1 MAVGIT
7 PDTLNETS
15 YLTVSEYK
23 NAPTSIDYNNLVIGG
38 NQNAQDA
45 ELERV
50 ILRAS
55 SYMNEYL
62 NANLNATKYVE
73 TQRTR
78 FTSDGFIALHPNNS
92 PIIALEDFNYGTD
105 PNNLVALTDPS
116 VSWFEPQQIIIPL
129 SNVATAYSSQ
139 GPLQFG
145 GYGAPRQQVYCKY
158 TYVAGFVN
166 NPITSGTAGQT
177 SVTVERAEGILPN
190 QKLRIY
196 DGANSESVTV
206 ASNYTYGSTSVPLTS
221 ALLYSHG
228 SGSSIGNLP
237 NAIKEACILITTAF
251 IKVRGDSS
259 MTMSVTTFP
268 QANPTPGANRYGSE
282 IALAL
287 DMVNK
292 YRRIR

>member
-1 MAVGIT
+1 MTVGTT
-7 PDTLNETS
+7 PDTFHETP
-15 YLTVSEYK
+15 YLTLAEYK

-38 NQNAQDA
+38 NANAQDA
-45 ELERV
+45 ELEKV

-55 SYMNEYL
+55 SYMDEYF
-62 NANLNATKYVE
+62 NANLNATKYTE

-78 FTSDGFIALHPNNS
+78 FTPDGFIALHPNNT
-92 PIIALEDFNYGTD
+92 PIVALETFNYGTN
-105 PNNLVALTDPS
+105 PNNLITLSDPS
-116 VSWFEPQQIIIPL
+116 LAWFEEQQMIIPL
-129 SNVATAYSSQ
+129 SNIATSYSSA
-139 GPLQFG
+139 GPLAFG
-145 GYGAPRQQVYCKY
+145 GYGLPRQQVYCKY
-158 TYVAGFVN
+158 TYVAGYVN
-166 NPITSGTAGQT
+166 NPISSGTAGV
-177 SVTVERAEGILPN
+177 SSITVGRADGILPN

-196 DGANSESVTV
+196 DGASSESVTV
-206 ASNYTYGSTSVPLTS
+206 ASNYTYGSTTVPLTS
-221 ALLYSHG
+221 ALTYSHT

-259 MTMSVTTFP
+259 MTMNITTFP